1 MSSST
6 PSSPKQFSSSK
17 LPLLNVS
24 QCTRSE
30 FHSFLTHSQVAEEV
44 SLFDPSDEDP
54 FRSECVVL
62 QSSTS
67 EASSFSSSI
76 ANSMSWSSSGSSTG
90 SESRVLRHF
99 PTNRDET
106 PIWIALQEENENCS
120 PGNILDFPRDSQ
132 VSPFTNHKSGDNC
145 HVLYQERESVASIE
159 LLNALGLM
167 NLVQG
172 PEPVVQK
179 KVMPASKIPRL
190 SARYGRMY
198 GKEHHILSLKNSRET
213 IRQSKIPRPIKRIE
227 PDVHRFSGHFT
238 TSTISGYSNSMIPR
252 PPKWFRDPSSQIQST
267 RFSQGH
273 SQPKSRFSISP
284 AIASPKTKWPKIPR
298 FRRQC
303 RPIVPRE
310 GLALIIPSRDDSRI
324 TPAHKASLPNL
335 PLPMPEVSG
344 RWSTDWDEVVDG
356 IVKGNTDGS
365 SSTDKQLKGKPSRIN
380 RAVVHQRRP
389 SHTRR
394 YLPHASSERAQRRFA
409 GLFNFNVRILRVIS
423 NLTYETLIVETS
435 SVAEIEAKHTTPAK
449 PRKYTHESTGDIDS
463 DSEPQR
469 GSDHS
474 FEYRRCFER

>member
-252 PPKWFRDPSSQIQST
+252 PPKWFRDPSVKPNTVDTILTGALSTQI
-267 RFSQGH
+267 
-273 SQPKSRFSISP
+273 
-284 AIASPKTKWPKIPR
+284 
-298 FRRQC
+298 
-303 RPIVPRE
+303 
-310 GLALIIPSRDDSRI
+310 
-324 TPAHKASLPNL
+324 
-335 PLPMPEVSG
+335 
-344 RWSTDWDEVVDG
+344 
-356 IVKGNTDGS
+356 
-365 SSTDKQLKGKPSRIN
+365 
-380 RAVVHQRRP
+380 
-389 SHTRR
+389 
-394 YLPHASSERAQRRFA
+394 
-409 GLFNFNVRILRVIS
+409 
-423 NLTYETLIVETS
+423 
-435 SVAEIEAKHTTPAK
+435 
-449 PRKYTHESTGDIDS
+449 
-463 DSEPQR
+463 
-469 GSDHS
+469 
-474 FEYRRCFER
+474 